1 MQAKDFFKISQ
12 GEVFSKKKQFAK
24 EAKKNRYDFDE
35 FFWWYLTFNTS
46 QDATPVTFNLP
57 VDMSSLKA
65 EHFEWGFP
73 DGSTRKPHC
82 ALPGGAPANEPN
94 ELETIAIVGDR

>member
-12 GEVFSKKKQFAK
+12 GEVFSKKKKFAK
-24 EAKKNRYDFDE
+24 EAKKKSVW
-35 FFWWYLTFNTS
+35 FWRVFWYLTFNTS

>member
-1 MQAKDFFKISQ
+1 MEKPCGGCIPPLQAQLACLGQ
-12 GEVFSKKKQFAK
+12 GFLQNF
-24 EAKKNRYDFDE
+24 
-35 FFWWYLTFNTS
+35 TS

-57 VDMSSLKA
+57 VDMSTLKA
-65 EHFEWGFP
+65 GHFEWGFP

-94 ELETIAIVGDR
+94 ELQTIAIVGDR